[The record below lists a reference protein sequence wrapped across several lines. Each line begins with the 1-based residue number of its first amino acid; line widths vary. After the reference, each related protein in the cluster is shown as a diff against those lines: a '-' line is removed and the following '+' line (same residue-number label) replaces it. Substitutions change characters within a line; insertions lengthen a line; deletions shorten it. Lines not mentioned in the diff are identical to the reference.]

1 MFFGKRPKIL
11 VVDDEPDIR
20 QLIKLRLE
28 LRKYE
33 VLTAQDGAE
42 AIATA
47 QAAHPDL
54 IMMDVIMPGQNGYAT
69 CRQLKDLEST
79 KDIPVVFLTAKGRQD
94 DIMQGTLVGGAAYLT
109 KPFDTQQM
117 LQTVDAVL
125 AEARERRGRA

>member
-33 VLTAQDGAE
+33 VLTAADGQE

-47 QAAHPDL
+47 QAAKPDL
-54 IMMDVIMPGQNGYAT
+54 ILMDVIMPGQNGYSV

-79 KDIPVVFLTAKGRQD
+79 KQIPVIFLTAKGRQD
-94 DIMQGTLVGGAAYLT
+94 DIMQGTLVGAAAYLT
-109 KPFDTQQM
+109 KPFDTEQL
-117 LQTVDAVL
+117 LQTVEQALVDA
-125 AEARERRGRA
+125 RDRRH

>member
-20 QLIKLRLE
+20 QIIKLRLE

-33 VLTAQDGAE
+33 VLTAADGQE

-47 QAAHPDL
+47 QAAQPDL
-54 IMMDVIMPGQNGYAT
+54 ILMDVIMPGQNGYSV

-79 KDIPVVFLTAKGRQD
+79 KQIPVIFLTAKGRQD
-94 DIMQGTLVGGAAYLT
+94 DIMQGTLVGAAAYLT
-109 KPFDTQQM
+109 KPFDTEQL
-117 LQTVDAVL
+117 LQTVEQALVDA
-125 AEARERRGRA
+125 RDRRH